1 MFFSNS
7 EGVVWRLEGL
17 FEFLPK
23 YAVLRNFNF
32 KGLTMDNSSNSYRSD
47 NVSIRSVPTRLSGL
61 VNFLVNEKGVDTEV
75 QLFEAD
81 LTREQLADISTGNI
95 SGKLKEMILVCYEKI
110 LVYNNLK
117 KERNVKV
124 VTIKG

>member
-1 MFFSNS
+1 
-7 EGVVWRLEGL
+7 
-17 FEFLPK
+17 
-23 YAVLRNFNF
+23 
-32 KGLTMDNSSNSYRSD
+32 MDNSSNSYRSD

-81 LTREQLADISTGNI
+81 LTLEQLADISTGNI

-117 KERNVKV
+117 KEHNVKV

>member
-1 MFFSNS
+1 
-7 EGVVWRLEGL
+7 
-17 FEFLPK
+17 
-23 YAVLRNFNF
+23 
-32 KGLTMDNSSNSYRSD
+32 MDNSSNSYRSD